1 MQLAEDAGFDAAMS
15 SDHFSPWSERQG
27 ESGFAWSWLGAAMAT
42 THLPFGVVTAPG
54 QRYHPAIIAQAAA
67 TLGEMFP
74 GRFWMALG
82 TGEASNE
89 HITGD
94 RWPAKDTRNRRLAEC
109 VAVIRALLAGEEVS
123 HDGLVRV
130 DRARIYTLPAQVP
143 PLIGAAVSPATAEF
157 AGSWADGLITVNQH
171 PDVLRQ
177 VLAAFDAGGGAGKPR
192 YVQVHVSWADT
203 DEEALAIAHDQWR
216 TNVFS
221 APVCWD
227 LELTAH
233 FDEAA
238 RHVRPEDMHDGSP
251 DLVRPCSPGDRLSNS
266 PSSASTASGS
276 TTSASSR
283 NASSR
288 PSASTSCRCCARPG
302 RRRARRRV
310 DRRADAERSR
320 HCRPLVEERHHL
332 LPRRADVRRL

>member
-1 MQLAEDAGFDAAMS
+1 MTIVGWHASHEQIPPSELLRTVKLAEHAGFDAAMS

-42 THLPFGVVTAPG
+42 TDLPFGVVTAPG

-94 RWPAKDTRNRRLAEC
+94 GWPAKDIRNRRLAEC

-130 DRARIYTLPAQVP
+130 DRARLSTLPALAPQ
-143 PLIGAAVSPATAEF
+143 LIGAAVSPATAEF
-157 AGSWADGLITVNQH
+157 AGSWADGLVTVNQ
-171 PDVLRQ
+171 PPNVLRE
-177 VLAAFDAGGGAGKPR
+177 VLAAFDAGGGIGKPR
-192 YVQVHVSWADT
+192 YLQVHVSWADT
-203 DEEALAIAHDQWR
+203 DDQALAIAHDQWR
-216 TNVFS
+216 SNVFS
-221 APVCWD
+221 PPVCWD

-233 FDEAA
+233 FDEAS
-238 RHVRPEDMHDGSP
+238 RHVRPEDMHDGVLISSDP
-251 DLVRPCSPGDRLSNS
+251 ARLCERLVDLAELGFDGVWIHHVGQQQERFIETFGEHVVPALRAAGPPASAATSG
-266 PSSASTASGS
+266 SASG
-276 TTSASSR
+276 
-283 NASSR
+283 
-288 PSASTSCRCCARPG
+288 C
-302 RRRARRRV
+302 
-310 DRRADAERSR
+310 
-320 HCRPLVEERHHL
+320 
-332 LPRRADVRRL
+332 

>member
-1 MQLAEDAGFDAAMS
+1 MPTIGFHCSHEQIPPSQLLEDVKHAEAAGFTAAMC
-15 SDHFSPWSERQG
+15 SDHLEPWSTDQG
-27 ESGFAWSWLGAAMAT
+27 QSGYAWSWLGAALNAT
-42 THLPFGVVTAPG
+42 NLPFGVVTAPG
-54 QRYHPAIIAQAAA
+54 QRYHPAITAQAIG

-109 VAVIRALLAGEEVS
+109 VAVIRALLEGKEVS

-130 DRARIYTLPAQVP
+130 DRARIYTLPTQVP

-157 AGSWADGLITVNQH
+157 AGSWADGLITINQR
-171 PDVLRQ
+171 PDVLRR
-177 VLAAFDAGGGAGKPR
+177 VLSAFDAGGGAGKPR

-203 DEEALAIAHDQWR
+203 DEEALTIAHDQWR
-216 TNVFS
+216 SNVFS

-233 FDEAA
+233 FDEAS
-238 RHVRPEDMHDGSP
+238 RHVRPEDMHDAVLISSDP
-251 DLVRPCSPGDRLSNS
+251 VRLCDRLVELAELGFDGVWIHHVGQRQERFIETFGEHVV
-266 PSSASTASGS
+266 PVLRTAGPKVSAAASGS
-276 TTSASSR
+276 AS
-283 NASSR
+283 
-288 PSASTSCRCCARPG
+288 
-302 RRRARRRV
+302 
-310 DRRADAERSR
+310 
-320 HCRPLVEERHHL
+320 
-332 LPRRADVRRL
+332 